1 MTMTKGASHMQK
13 YWFARG
19 FHDRLTFSAKDV
31 PSIEMVEYAEE
42 VTGIN
47 ILKEYELGYEQAEKD
62 KVNNVI

>member
-1 MTMTKGASHMQK
+1 MSKSASFLQK

-31 PSIEMVEYAEE
+31 PSIELVEYAEA
-42 VTGIN
+42 VTGVN